1 MNKLGREIFISD
13 LKAFQIIDTDEQIV
27 TTRTLVKPI
36 KRFKKRLDKILNSWI
51 LLVGVAFG
59 ILTIKIVIEQ
69 MLRLK

>member
-13 LKAFQIIDTDEQIV
+13 LKAFQYIDTDEQIV

>member
-13 LKAFQIIDTDEQIV
+13 LKAFQYIDTDEQIV

-36 KRFKKRLDKILNSWI
+36 KRFKKRLDKMLNSWI

>member
-36 KRFKKRLDKILNSWI
+36 GRFKKRLDKILNSWI

>member
-13 LKAFQIIDTDEQIV
+13 LKAFQYIDTDEQII
-27 TTRTLVKPI
+27 TTRTLIKPI

>member
-13 LKAFQIIDTDEQIV
+13 LKAFQYIDTDEQII
-27 TTRTLVKPI
+27 TTRTLIKPV
-36 KRFKKRLDKILNSWI
+36 KRFKRRLDKILNSWI